1 MFLLGNQKE
10 YLILDQTTIRFY
22 TYHNSQM
29 LINNSIVIKI
39 LNDLDNWLR
48 NLRHNFRFKNC
59 LFRELI

>member
-39 LNDLDNWLR
+39 VNELDN
-48 NLRHNFRFKNC
+48 
-59 LFRELI
+59 